1 MRRDWSTTRR
11 VWITAVVLAALV
23 IGGGGGIWLLR
34 GFAVRATY
42 RVEPGKLT
50 LGIEAEVVPTY
61 KGIELPPDRYMIDDV
76 PPPMMSPV
84 GNPAHRCLGQRQLGT
99 RPSRGPIRGRGT
111 DKEPGVVFLTVAILS
126 PNDEPKTPLQSA
138 HLEVKRKGPPT
149 LRVYP

>member
-11 VWITAVVLAALV
+11 VRITAVVLAALV

-76 PPPMMSPV
+76 PPPMTSRPCWKSRAPMPRTT
-84 GNPAHRCLGQRQLGT
+84 PARNEAK
-99 RPSRGPIRGRGT
+99 PGT
-111 DKEPGVVFLTVAILS
+111 DKGS
-126 PNDEPKTPLQSA
+126 GD
-138 HLEVKRKGPPT
+138 R
-149 LRVYP
+149 